1 MKKGKNLI
9 LSLLT
14 GLFLGLAFPPL
25 PFSFLAFV
33 GFVPIFIVLER
44 KPKRPYLLIY
54 LLFSVYHLITNWWLS
69 SWQPNADP
77 YLIVSGIAVWLVHP
91 FFFMLPFVFYKI
103 IRKRTSFEF
112 AILLFPFI
120 WTVFEWSRTFSDIAY
135 SWLTIGYTQ
144 VYNIYWL
151 QFIDITGIF
160 GASFLIVL
168 INSLILIVM
177 KKVQENKL
185 MPEPS
190 DVINIK
196 GVKLILSIIVSV
208 LIIPYIYGI
217 IKVSAYNFDK
227 IKSESRITRIGVVQ
241 GNINPW
247 RKWEVSTLE
256 QIFIH
261 RDLHDS
267 LIKKVG
273 KLDLV
278 VWPETA
284 ITFHSIELNSEY
296 NLNFLL
302 DNLTQNETSLFAGFA
317 DIVSLKPGERISAT
331 SKKYFGD
338 ESKYYNSFNSAI
350 VLNYDPIMTQNPQ
363 IYHKMRLTPFG
374 ERVPYVEHLKFAL
387 KWLEWGVGISSWSI
401 GTEQKNLI
409 IENPERIFKIA
420 PIICIESVFP
430 DFVRNFSKLGAEVF
444 CVVTNDGWYD
454 HTFGP
459 EQHYQIAVARA
470 IENRKFLV
478 RCANTGISGVIQPN
492 GLSLI
497 KAPQYQKLA
506 FASEV
511 PLMNEITFYSQHGDW
526 LPLLSLVVLVGA
538 IVFLFF
544 QYFVKNKF

>member
-1 MKKGKNLI
+1 VKKIKDLI
-9 LSLLT
+9 LALMT
-14 GLFLGLAFPPL
+14 GLLLGLSFPPL
-25 PFSFLAFV
+25 PFSLLAFV
-33 GFVPIFIVLER
+33 SFVPIFLVLEK
-44 KPKRPYLLIY
+44 KPKRPFILIY
-54 LLFSVYHLITNWWLS
+54 LSFSLYHFITNWWLS

-77 YLIVSGIAVWLVHP
+77 YLMISGIAVWLVHP
-91 FFFMLPFVFYKI
+91 FFFMLPFVLYKQ

-112 AILLFPFI
+112 SVLLFPFI
-120 WTVFEWSRTFSDIAY
+120 WVVFEWLRTFSDIAY
-135 SWLTIGYTQ
+135 PWLTIGYTQ

-151 QFIDITGIF
+151 QFIDLTGIF

-168 INSLILIVM
+168 FNSLLLIVI
-177 KKVQENKL
+177 KKVRDNKL
-185 MPEPS
+185 LPEPS
-190 DVINIK
+190 GFFNIK
-196 GVKLILSIIVSV
+196 GIKFSISLIFLT
-208 LIIPYIYGI
+208 LIIPYIYGLFKI
-217 IKVSAYNFDK
+217 SEYNFEK
-227 IKSESRITRIGVVQ
+227 IKSRNGLTRIGVVQ

-247 RKWEVSTLE
+247 RKWESSTLE
-256 QIFIH
+256 QIFLH
-261 RDLHDS
+261 RELHDS
-267 LIKKVG
+267 LIKAVG

-302 DNLTQNETSLFAGFA
+302 DNLTQNETSLFSGFA
-317 DIVSLKPGERISAT
+317 DIVFLKPGEKISAT
-331 SKKYFGD
+331 SKKLFGD
-338 ESKYYNSFNSAI
+338 ESKYYNSYNSAI
-350 VLNYDPIMTQNPQ
+350 VLNYNPVKTSNPQ
-363 IYHKMRLTPFG
+363 IYHKMKLTPFG

-409 IENPERIFKIA
+409 VENPEKSFKIA

-430 DFVRNFSKLGAEVF
+430 DFVRNFSKLGADIF
-444 CVVTNDGWYD
+444 FIITNDGWYD

-478 RCANTGISGVIQPN
+478 RCANTGVSGVIQPN

-497 KAPQYQKLA
+497 KAPQYERIA

-511 PLMNEITFYSQHGDW
+511 PIMNELTFYAQFGDW
-526 LPLLSLVVLVGA
+526 LPYLCCILLIGA
-538 IVFLFF
+538 TIFLFF
-544 QYFVKNKF
+544 KINVKK